1 MSASMEIILLERVE
15 NLGELGDTVRV
26 KPGYARNY
34 LLPSNKA
41 LRASKDNIAYF
52 DSKKK
57 EIEKQNEANRK
68 EAEAQAKKMDDLSVT
83 LVRLASESGQL
94 YGSVT
99 ARDIADAVCSQTK
112 ETITR
117 SQVKINQSYKTIGLF
132 PVSVSL
138 HPEVTIDITVNIAR
152 SEEEAKIQAK
162 TGKALIAEEEATE
175 SSETKVETTK
185 EAETK
190 AEEAANEAKEE
201 MLEESALEAEK
212 VKAEEQAIKD
222 AEKEAKAK
230 AKAEAE
236 EAKRLAKEAEEE
248 ALETTD
254 EESEESQAP
263 ANEDNQ
269 ETDEEK
275 KEDS

>member
-1 MSASMEIILLERVE
+1 MSALMEVILLERVE
-15 NLGELGDTVRV
+15 NLGELGDKVYV

-34 LLPSNKA
+34 LLPSSKA

-57 EIEKQNEANRK
+57 EIEKQNEAKRK
-68 EAEAQAKKMDDLSVT
+68 EAEAQAKKMETLSVV

-99 ARDIADAVCSQTK
+99 ARDIAEAVCSQSK
-112 ETITR
+112 ETISR
-117 SQVKINQSYKTIGLF
+117 DQVKINQSYKTIGLF
-132 PVSVSL
+132 PVSVAL
-138 HPEVTIDITVNIAR
+138 HPEVKIDITVNIAR

-162 TGKALIAEEEATE
+162 TGKALIADEEKAE
-175 SSETKVETTK
+175 SEQKQVDATK

-190 AEEAANEAKEE
+190 AEEAASEVKEK

-212 VKAEEQAIKD
+212 VKAEEQAVKD

-236 EAKRLAKEAEEE
+236 ESKRLAKEAEEAE
-248 ALETTD
+248 ALKSEA
-254 EESEESQAP
+254 SEE
-263 ANEDNQ
+263 NENTTNEEAEKSED
-269 ETDEEK
+269 TKKEEK
-275 KEDS
+275 